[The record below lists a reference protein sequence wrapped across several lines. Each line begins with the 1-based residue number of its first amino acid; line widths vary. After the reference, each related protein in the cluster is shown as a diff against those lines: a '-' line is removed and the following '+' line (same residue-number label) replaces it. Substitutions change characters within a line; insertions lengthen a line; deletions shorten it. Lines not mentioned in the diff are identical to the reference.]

1 MLIDN
6 DPDKKWLKWEDNTLI
21 WGDKDGFKWEAVY
34 ILLNKVKGILA
45 GGGIDPLAPMEDL
58 SKKLSDKEQEDLI
71 KVVCEVNGMVYV
83 GSKKKS
89 ISKNITIE
97 QINKTIN
104 TIIGVRVDI

>member
-1 MLIDN
+1 MFIDQ
-6 DPDKKWLKWEDNTLI
+6 DPNKKWLKWEDNTLI

-34 ILLNKVKGILA
+34 LLLNKIKGILS

-58 SKKLSDKEQEDLI
+58 SKKLSEEEQETLV

-83 GSKKKS
+83 QSKKKS
-89 ISKNITIE
+89 LINSITVD

-104 TIIGVRVDI
+104 AIIGVKVDI